1 MKITHILTGK
11 NDNYAGFFDDR
22 LILTMKYN
30 FHLYKRH
37 GIEAEFIL
45 VEWASDEENTLLS
58 EKLAEVFDD
67 VDFKG
72 YVVRQKTHDHIVDF
86 RRWMVF
92 LEFFAK
98 NVGIRR
104 AKHDYV
110 LCSNADIFLT
120 DDLLIKL
127 KEDRDANTI
136 YRAERHDIDLSNV
149 KKLNQESFINAIV
162 KKHQFPSYD
171 KMFVDGSGDF
181 TLAHKDVWNK
191 VGGYDE
197 NQRFVKIHKDSRF
210 LFSASKINVQFKNI
224 GVIYHIDHGTS
235 VPMTGLGS
243 SYRLAN
249 GPYMWKYMDNLPYK
263 NLNSWGLFSDN
274 VEEKEIKPN
283 ISEILIKD
291 YSQLVY
297 PDDISY
303 YIKHPVNDEKYP
315 SLVAKSS

>member
-98 NVGIRR
+98 
-104 AKHDYV
+104 
-110 LCSNADIFLT
+110 T
-120 DDLLIKL
+120 
-127 KEDRDANTI
+127 
-136 YRAERHDIDLSNV
+136 
-149 KKLNQESFINAIV
+149 
-162 KKHQFPSYD
+162 
-171 KMFVDGSGDF
+171 
-181 TLAHKDVWNK
+181 
-191 VGGYDE
+191 
-197 NQRFVKIHKDSRF
+197 
-210 LFSASKINVQFKNI
+210 INVNMKI
-224 GVIYHIDHGTS
+224 TS
-235 VPMTGLGS
+235 
-243 SYRLAN
+243 
-249 GPYMWKYMDNLPYK
+249 
-263 NLNSWGLFSDN
+263 
-274 VEEKEIKPN
+274 
-283 ISEILIKD
+283 
-291 YSQLVY
+291 
-297 PDDISY
+297 
-303 YIKHPVNDEKYP
+303 YIHMSK
-315 SLVAKSS
+315 LLT